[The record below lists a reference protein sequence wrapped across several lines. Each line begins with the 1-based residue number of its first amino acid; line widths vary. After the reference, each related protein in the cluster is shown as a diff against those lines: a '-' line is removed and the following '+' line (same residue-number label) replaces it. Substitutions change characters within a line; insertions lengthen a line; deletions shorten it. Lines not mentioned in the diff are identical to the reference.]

1 MHRAAGRFVHTSI
14 IDGKIVMKDRE
25 ILTIDEKELYSE
37 ARKQAELGP
46 TQEQQQFRKLLFDI
60 SPYYKAWYNSWLNGL
75 ELEPFY
81 RMNSKK

>member
-1 MHRAAGRFVHTSI
+1 
-14 IDGKIVMKDRE
+14 MKDRE